1 MARIFYS
8 MAGEGRGHA
17 TRVRCMVEYLRH
29 DHELTLFAPYQAYE
43 LLAPRYADE
52 PRVEVV
58 RIPGMRFHY
67 SNNRLNLP
75 KTVLR
80 GFQYL
85 GELPGI
91 IRQIADRIRSDHPD
105 LAITDFE
112 PAMPK
117 AARRCG
123 VPYLSI
129 DHQQFLIACN
139 LRVLPFKLRMQAN
152 LMKPVIHAH
161 CSGQRATV
169 VSSFFRLP
177 LMPRWNGTVLVGPLL
192 RPEVAQAT
200 PQTGDYILSY
210 IRQNTPAAVLAALR
224 QSGRPVRVY
233 GLGARPA
240 EGPFTFRPF
249 DEVTFVEDLA
259 GCAALI
265 GAAGNQTLGE
275 ALSLRKPVLALP
287 EKKHFEQM
295 INSFCLR
302 RMGAGDFVPVEQVTL
317 EDIRGFLDRMESYR
331 EQLNKDAP
339 VDGGPEAASIVR
351 QNLT

>member
-1 MARIFYS
+1 

-17 TRVRCMVEYLRH
+17 TRVRCMVEHLRH
-29 DHELTLFAPYQAYE
+29 EHDLTLFAPHQAFD
-43 LLAPRYADE
+43 LLAPRYANE

-67 SNNRLNLP
+67 SDNRLNLP

-80 GFQYL
+80 AFQYL
-85 GELPGI
+85 GELPAI
-91 IRQIADRIRSDHPD
+91 IRQISERMQSDRPD

-123 VPYLSI
+123 IPYLSI

-139 LRVLPFKLRMQAN
+139 LSVLPFKLRMQAN
-152 LMKPVIHAH
+152 LMKPIIHAH
-161 CSGQRATV
+161 CTGQRETV
-169 VSSFFRLP
+169 ISSFFRLP
-177 LMPRWNGTVLVGPLL
+177 LLPRWKRAVLVGPLL

-200 PQTGDYILSY
+200 PETGNYILSY
-210 IRQNTPAAVLAALR
+210 IRENTPAAVLEALR
-224 QSGRPVRVY
+224 VSGRPVRIY
-233 GLGARPA
+233 GLGAKPPD
-240 EGPFTFRPF
+240 GPFTFRPF
-249 DEVTFVEDLA
+249 DEVAFVEDLA
-259 GCAALI
+259 GCAGVI

-287 EKKHFEQM
+287 EQKHFEQM

-302 RMGAGDFVPVEQVTL
+302 QLGAGDFVPVERVGI
-317 EDIRGFLDRMESYR
+317 EDIRNFLSNLEKYR
-331 EQLNKDAP
+331 AHLAQDAP
-339 VDGGPEAASIVR
+339 VDGGPEAADVVR
-351 QNLT
+351 RNLRK